1 MINGNPTEYS
11 VVLENWNEDKAT
23 YMAQLESLFQKYIH
37 EQEKVYNSFA
47 YIVSAM
53 NRWYMSLPKYAKEMT
68 KSYRGHIAKDQFK
81 TVSASHKKFVNSLKQ
96 LDINPRDYLFEKVF
110 EIYWSKC
117 EWEIIVG
124 PWCGGRDTKEIK
136 IDVFD
141 QVMYNWEHFLEY
153 VWNER
158 KRICLWDK
166 EIKERL
172 ATQTD

>member
-1 MINGNPTEYS
+1 MDSFTPQHKCQ
-11 VVLENWNEDKAT
+11 ENRTLQCTAHGGIRADIVKAT
-23 YMAQLESLFQKYIH
+23 KHCKTKEEFADKLRSSLMY
-37 EQEKVYNSFA
+37 Y
-47 YIVSAM
+47 
-53 NRWYMSLPKYAKEMT
+53 
-68 KSYRGHIAKDQFK
+68 
-81 TVSASHKKFVNSLKQ
+81 
-96 LDINPRDYLFEKVF
+96 
-110 EIYWSKC
+110 YWSKC

-166 EIKERL
+166 EIKEKL
-172 ATQTD
+172 AKQID

>member
-1 MINGNPTEYS
+1 MDNHPQWIVLHHNINAKKIEPYN
-11 VVLENWNEDKAT
+11 VLRHGGIRADIVKAT
-23 YMAQLESLFQKYIH
+23 KHCKTKEEFAEKLRSSLMY
-37 EQEKVYNSFA
+37 Y
-47 YIVSAM
+47 
-53 NRWYMSLPKYAKEMT
+53 
-68 KSYRGHIAKDQFK
+68 
-81 TVSASHKKFVNSLKQ
+81 
-96 LDINPRDYLFEKVF
+96 
-110 EIYWSKC
+110 YWSKC

-166 EIKERL
+166 EIKEKL
-172 ATQTD
+172 AKQID

>member
-1 MINGNPTEYS
+1 MENHPQWM
-11 VVLENWNEDKAT
+11 VLYHNRNAKKIEPHNVLRHGGIREDIVKAT
-23 YMAQLESLFQKYIH
+23 KKCKTKEEFADKLRSSLMY
-37 EQEKVYNSFA
+37 Y
-47 YIVSAM
+47 
-53 NRWYMSLPKYAKEMT
+53 
-68 KSYRGHIAKDQFK
+68 
-81 TVSASHKKFVNSLKQ
+81 
-96 LDINPRDYLFEKVF
+96 
-110 EIYWSKC
+110 YWSKC

-172 ATQTD
+172 AKQTD

>member
-1 MINGNPTEYS
+1 MWS
-11 VVLENWNEDKAT
+11 
-23 YMAQLESLFQKYIH
+23 
-37 EQEKVYNSFA
+37 
-47 YIVSAM
+47 VSAFF
-53 NRWYMSLPKYAKEMT
+53 SL
-68 KSYRGHIAKDQFK
+68 G
-81 TVSASHKKFVNSLKQ
+81 LK
-96 LDINPRDYLFEKVF
+96 NTMYY
-110 EIYWSKC
+110 YWSKC

-172 ATQTD
+172 AKQTD